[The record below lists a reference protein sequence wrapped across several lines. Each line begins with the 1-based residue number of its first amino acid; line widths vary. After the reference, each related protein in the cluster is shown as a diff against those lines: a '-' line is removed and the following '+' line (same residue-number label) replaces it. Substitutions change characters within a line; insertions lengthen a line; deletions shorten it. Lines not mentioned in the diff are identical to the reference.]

1 MIEKARK
8 QLAEALRIEAIMP
21 TTFCGLA
28 ARAEKRL
35 EKLEAI
41 EAKRLEKLEAIEA
54 KRLEKLEAIEAKRL
68 EKLEAK
74 SKNDKA
80 KVIKRIKRQVL
91 RLEKQPEQELYI
103 WIAVCKENYE
113 AYGQYV
119 DEALDELFEESP
131 SDFITSLYIE
141 LLK

>member
-1 MIEKARK
+1 MLEKARK
-8 QLAEALRIEAIMP
+8 QLAEALSIEAIMP
-21 TTFCGLA
+21 TTFCGLV

-54 KRLEKLEAIEAKRL
+54 KRLEKLQ
-68 EKLEAK
+68 AK
-74 SKNDKA
+74 SLDDKA

-91 RLEKQPEQELYI
+91 RLEKRPEQELHI
-103 WIAVCKENYE
+103 WLAVCKESYE
-113 AYGQYV
+113 VYGQYV

-131 SDFITSLYIE
+131 SDFITGLYIE

>member
-28 ARAEKRL
+28 ARAE
-35 EKLEAI
+35 
-41 EAKRLEKLEAIEA
+41 